1 LVLPS
6 IRDKRVYL
14 NVFLCFQPQGGQVK
28 TEMIAHTVV
37 VIVVKADVVEVHMVD
52 ETLAGDLVA
61 KMDVNVMLT
70 EEDVDQVPLVEDTQM
85 PTLLVLQLA
94 VDLTVALKVRE
105 LLGVILGELSS
116 LAVMARL
123 QLLLFND
130 CMHS

>member
-1 LVLPS
+1 M
-6 IRDKRVYL
+6 
-14 NVFLCFQPQGGQVK
+14 K

-70 EEDVDQVPLVEDTQM
+70 EEDVDQVPLVEDTQT

>member
-1 LVLPS
+1 M
-6 IRDKRVYL
+6 
-14 NVFLCFQPQGGQVK
+14 K

-37 VIVVKADVVEVHMVD
+37 VIVVKADVVEGHMVD

-61 KMDVNVMLT
+61 KMDANVKLI
-70 EEDVDQVPLVEDTQM
+70 EEDVDQVPLVGDTQT
-85 PTLLVLQLA
+85 PTLLVHQLA
-94 VDLTVALKVRE
+94 VDLIVALKVRE

-130 CMHS
+130 SMHS

>member
-1 LVLPS
+1 
-6 IRDKRVYL
+6 
-14 NVFLCFQPQGGQVK
+14 
-28 TEMIAHTVV
+28 MIAHTVV

-70 EEDVDQVPLVEDTQM
+70 EEDVDQVPLVEDTQT